1 MKEYLCYKNFV
12 VYDDM
17 NSWVLSIKTN
27 TSGSNISCSRDFRNR
42 KERVTMEIV
51 FDASSSMCPIKLRNP
66 ETILYRDVWSCEVSV
81 LANYNLILKLFL
93 IFFIGHNCVFML
105 IYKIAARFSAW
116 KWQDEYLTHSN
127 LTLTLQG
134 WLDSSH
140 SPPLSVPF
148 RSSTRPY
155 SGYTYTTDP
164 FSSPSTSR
172 IHTCTN
178 LYSILHSDIT
188 KKKCLRKL

>member
-1 MKEYLCYKNFV
+1 
-12 VYDDM
+12 
-17 NSWVLSIKTN
+17 
-27 TSGSNISCSRDFRNR
+27 
-42 KERVTMEIV
+42 MEIV
-51 FDASSSMCPIKLRNP
+51 FDASSSMCPRKLRNP
-66 ETILYRDVWSCEVSV
+66 GSILYRDVWYV
-81 LANYNLILKLFL
+81 LAKLQPYSK
-93 IFFIGHNCVFML
+93 IIRDFFIGHNCVFML
-105 IYKIAARFSAW
+105 INKIAARFSPW

-148 RSSTRPY
+148 RFSTRPY

-164 FSSPSTSR
+164 FSSPSTSG